1 MHALSSA
8 PSSKFVLKSLA
19 LSSAI
24 LMLTM
29 SAQVAAQF
37 VPATGNPSTA
47 SVSAAAAFSQHT
59 VGMKKQAGLF
69 DIWTHSEQAKVLM
82 SVAELD
88 KTFLLVTSLPFG
100 LGSNDVGLD
109 RGQVGSSKLVRFE
122 RHGKRLFLVQ
132 ENTRFIANSSNTDER
147 ASVREAF
154 AGAVLWAGDILAS
167 ENNVHLIDFSSFL
180 LADRHGVADSFNR
193 SRQGNYAVDEKRSA
207 VLSRQAK
214 SFPDNTELEALLTLA
229 GAGEG
234 QFVRQVAAD
243 AKSLRVHQHVSLI
256 RLPEAYTPRVYH
268 PGSGGIDSERMDFAT
283 PLADSIMVQWQLR
296 HRLEKTD
303 PNAAVSTVKKP
314 IVYYL
319 DRGAPEPVRSALLD
333 GARWWGSAFEKAG
346 FKDAYRVEL
355 LPEGVDPMD
364 IRYNTIMWVH
374 RATRGWS
381 YGNAVS
387 DPRTGEII
395 KGAVTLGSQRVRQD
409 ILIAESLLAPYG
421 KSTDA
426 EKKSAAEQMT
436 LARLR
441 QLSAHEVG
449 HTLGIAHNFAPSRQ
463 GNGSVM
469 DYPHPIMSINSK
481 GEPELKN
488 AYGVGVGPW
497 DDFVIKHLYANFPGQ
512 NEEQA
517 LATLRSEAKAAGL
530 QYVADSDSRAP
541 GAAHPNGLLWDFG
554 ADSVKTYD
562 QLMTV
567 RQRAL
572 DNFSTA
578 VLPPQRQLGELEAR
592 LVPVYLLHRYQIEAV
607 ARLIAGAEYEYGLAK
622 DANEGRVQAGTK
634 PVSAAIQRQALQ
646 KMISSLRAENLA
658 LPKNVLDILTPQSE
672 GYSRTPEYFAGRM
685 NVVFDALSAVEAG
698 AAQSSLFLF
707 DAARINRLAWQHSSD
722 TQQLGVSE
730 LFKQVF
736 EQTWKRDAV
745 APKLIAGEA
754 VQLAANWVVL
764 DAVLS
769 LIDGAR
775 LHPQVQAAVR
785 QSVNDLA
792 LWLQKNPGKGSTAS
806 SRQQAADLI
815 QSYLRN
821 PASVKLRPLPAIPPG
836 API

>member
-1 MHALSSA
+1 MSAL
-8 PSSKFVLKSLA
+8 PSKFSLNLLAASLVLMLEAPTNLSFAQGVVPVATPNAAATSLA
-19 LSSAI
+19 
-24 LMLTM
+24 T
-29 SAQVAAQF
+29 Q
-37 VPATGNPSTA
+37 TA
-47 SVSAAAAFSQHT
+47 
-59 VGMKKQAGLF
+59 GMKKQSGLF
-69 DIWTHSEQAKVLM
+69 DIWTHQDQAKVLM
-82 SVAELD
+82 AVNELD
-88 KTFLLVTSLPFG
+88 KAFLMVTSLPFG

-122 RHGKRLFLVQ
+122 RHGKRLFLVA
-132 ENTRFIANSSNTDER
+132 ENTRYIANSNNADER

-154 AGAVLWAGDILAS
+154 AGAVLWAGDILAT
-167 ENNVHLIDFSSFL
+167 ENQTYLIDFSSFL
-180 LADRHGVADSFNR
+180 MADRHGVADSLNR
-193 SRQGNYAVDEKRSA
+193 TRQGNYAVDEKRSA
-207 VLSRQAK
+207 VLSQQAK
-214 SFPDNTELEALLTLA
+214 TFPDNTELEALLTFA

-234 QFVRQVAAD
+234 QFVRQVSAD
-243 AKSLRVHQHVSLI
+243 AKSLRVHQHISLI
-256 RLPEAYTPRVYH
+256 RLPEGYTPRVYH

-283 PLADSIMVQWQLR
+283 PLADSINVQWQLR

-303 PNAAVSTVKKP
+303 PTAAVSTVKKP

-333 GARWWGSAFEKAG
+333 GARWWSSAFEKAG

-421 KSTDA
+421 KASSQ
-426 EKKSAAEQMT
+426 EKKQAAEQMA

-469 DYPHPIMSINSK
+469 DYPHPVVSINQQ

-497 DDFVIKHLYANFPGQ
+497 DDFVIQHLYANFPGQ
-512 NEEQA
+512 KEEDA
-517 LATLRSEAKAAGL
+517 LAKLRMEAKAKGL
-530 QYVADSDSRAP
+530 QYVADSDARSP
-541 GAAHPNGLLWDFG
+541 GAAHPHGLLWDFG
-554 ADSVKTYD
+554 ADSIKTYE
-562 QLMTV
+562 QLMAV

-572 DNFSTA
+572 ENFSSA

-607 ARLIAGAEYEYGLAK
+607 ARLLAGAEYEYGLAQ
-622 DANEGRVQAGTK
+622 DLNENRVQAGTK
-634 PVSAAIQRQALQ
+634 PVTAAKQRQALQ
-646 KMISSLRAENLA
+646 AMVGSLRAESLA
-658 LPKNVLDILTPQSE
+658 LPKNVLDLMTPQSE
-672 GYSRTPEYFAGRM
+672 GYARTPEYFSGRM
-685 NVVFDALSAVEAG
+685 NVVFDALSAVEA
-698 AAQSSLFLF
+698 ATAQTSQFLF
-707 DAARINRLAWQHSSD
+707 DAARVNRLYWQQSTD
-722 TQQLGVSE
+722 TQQVGVAE
-730 LFKQVF
+730 LFQQTF
-736 EQTWKRDAV
+736 AQTWKRDSV
-745 APKLIAGEA
+745 GPKLVAGEA

-764 DAVLS
+764 DAVMQL
-769 LIDGAR
+769 LDGGR
-775 LHPQVQAAVR
+775 LHPQVQAEVR
-785 QSVNDLA
+785 QHVAELA
-792 LWLQKNPGKGSTAS
+792 GWLQKNPGKGSTAS
-806 SRQQAADLI
+806 SRKQAADFIL
-815 QSYLRN
+815 SYIRE
-821 PASVKLRPLPAIPPG
+821 PGSVKLRGMPAIPPG